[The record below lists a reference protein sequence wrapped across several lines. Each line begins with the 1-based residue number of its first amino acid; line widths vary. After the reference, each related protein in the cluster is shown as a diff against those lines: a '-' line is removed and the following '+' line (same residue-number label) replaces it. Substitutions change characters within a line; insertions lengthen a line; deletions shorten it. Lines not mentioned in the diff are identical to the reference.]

1 MKSNNSNHHLYSKAL
16 DQMRFQIILGIIIL
30 CLTSCDQLTNVDQD
44 AVVARVG
51 THLLYLSDIEEQ
63 LPPNISKDD
72 SILLAQ
78 NAINLW
84 AKKHLLYDQA
94 VFNLDQSSQ
103 TALNALVEDYRLDL
117 WGRTYKESLVKSV
130 IDTIVD
136 TLLVQSYYEKN
147 QSNFS
152 LTENVLQARVIGLSK
167 SALNLTDVKFRFQR
181 NQEEDKRYLD
191 SLRIQFTSY
200 QNKDSIWYTKRSFQ
214 EQFPSIP
221 ILNFDNYLKK
231 SQFFFIEDSFEVYL
245 LWVSDYR
252 LRNEYAPFQLV
263 ENTIRKIV
271 FNQSKLE
278 FIKQFDQ
285 EILQDAIQATSLK
298 YILSLFLFV
307 INLVV
312 FAQGPKA
319 DIQGRIKLDGVVAVV
334 GDYVILDSDID
345 KTLTDMESQG
355 ISTKGVT
362 RCELIGKLMED
373 KLYAHHAVQD
383 SLEVSDAEVYSYV
396 DQSIEYFTQ
405 QLGSLEK
412 VLEFYNK
419 TDELSFR
426 DELFEINKVQKLSQ
440 LMQADIIEK
449 VEITPEEVREF
460 FESIPKDDLPVF
472 GTELEIAQIVIEPRV
487 KEDERK
493 RIIAQLNGFKNDVEE
508 KGLSFASK
516 AILYSQDPGSRSSGG
531 KYTLHRKRPRM
542 AKEFRNMAFSLEEG
556 EVSAPFKTEF
566 GWHILTVDKIRG
578 QEIDIRHILLM
589 PEVDNET
596 LTKSKAILDSIR
608 VRILDEEI
616 SFEDAA
622 FNFSYEKE
630 TRNNGGKIINP
641 VTGDTRFELTK
652 MDPELYN
659 QVKNLETGEITLP
672 LLEQDR
678 GGAKKYKIL
687 KVVNRYEEHLADYSQ
702 DYTKIKDLALR
713 DKQVR
718 TVKKWIRE
726 KIEDTFVSVNK
737 SFRDCEFSNNWTKK

>member
-1 MKSNNSNHHLYSKAL
+1 M
-16 DQMRFQIILGIIIL
+16 Q
-30 CLTSCDQLTNVDQD
+30 
-44 AVVARVG
+44 
-51 THLLYLSDIEEQ
+51 
-63 LPPNISKDD
+63 
-72 SILLAQ
+72 
-78 NAINLW
+78 
-84 AKKHLLYDQA
+84 
-94 VFNLDQSSQ
+94 
-103 TALNALVEDYRLDL
+103 
-117 WGRTYKESLVKSV
+117 YK
-130 IDTIVD
+130 
-136 TLLVQSYYEKN
+136 
-147 QSNFS
+147 
-152 LTENVLQARVIGLSK
+152 
-167 SALNLTDVKFRFQR
+167 
-181 NQEEDKRYLD
+181 
-191 SLRIQFTSY
+191 
-200 QNKDSIWYTKRSFQ
+200 
-214 EQFPSIP
+214 P
-221 ILNFDNYLKK
+221 
-231 SQFFFIEDSFEVYL
+231 
-245 LWVSDYR
+245 
-252 LRNEYAPFQLV
+252 
-263 ENTIRKIV
+263 
-271 FNQSKLE
+271 
-278 FIKQFDQ
+278 
-285 EILQDAIQATSLK
+285 TSLK
-298 YILSLFLFV
+298 YILSLCLFCT
-307 INLVV
+307 NLVV
-312 FAQGPKA
+312 VAQGPKA
-319 DIQGRIKLDGVVAVV
+319 DSQGRIKLDGVVAVV

-373 KLYAHHAVQD
+373 KLYAHHAIQD

-449 VEITPEEVREF
+449 IEITPEEVREF

-472 GTELEIAQIVIEPRV
+472 GTELEIAQIVIEPAV

-542 AKEFRNMAFSLEEG
+542 AKEFRNTAFSLEEG

-622 FNFSYEKE
+622 YNFSYENE

-687 KVVNRYEEHLADYSQ
+687 KVVNRYEEHQADYSQ

-737 SFRDCEFSNNWTKK
+737 SFRDCEFSNNWTKE

>member
-1 MKSNNSNHHLYSKAL
+1 M
-16 DQMRFQIILGIIIL
+16 Q
-30 CLTSCDQLTNVDQD
+30 
-44 AVVARVG
+44 
-51 THLLYLSDIEEQ
+51 
-63 LPPNISKDD
+63 
-72 SILLAQ
+72 
-78 NAINLW
+78 
-84 AKKHLLYDQA
+84 
-94 VFNLDQSSQ
+94 
-103 TALNALVEDYRLDL
+103 
-117 WGRTYKESLVKSV
+117 YK
-130 IDTIVD
+130 
-136 TLLVQSYYEKN
+136 
-147 QSNFS
+147 
-152 LTENVLQARVIGLSK
+152 
-167 SALNLTDVKFRFQR
+167 
-181 NQEEDKRYLD
+181 
-191 SLRIQFTSY
+191 
-200 QNKDSIWYTKRSFQ
+200 
-214 EQFPSIP
+214 P
-221 ILNFDNYLKK
+221 
-231 SQFFFIEDSFEVYL
+231 
-245 LWVSDYR
+245 
-252 LRNEYAPFQLV
+252 
-263 ENTIRKIV
+263 
-271 FNQSKLE
+271 
-278 FIKQFDQ
+278 
-285 EILQDAIQATSLK
+285 TSLK
-298 YILSLFLFV
+298 YILSLCLFCT
-307 INLVV
+307 NLVV
-312 FAQGPKA
+312 VAQGPKA
-319 DIQGRIKLDGVVAVV
+319 DSQGRIKLDGVVAVV

-373 KLYAHHAVQD
+373 KLYAHHAIQD

-449 VEITPEEVREF
+449 IEITPEEVREF

-472 GTELEIAQIVIEPRV
+472 GTELEIAQIVIEPAV

-542 AKEFRNMAFSLEEG
+542 AKEFRNTAFSLEEG

-622 FNFSYEKE
+622 YNFSYENE

-687 KVVNRYEEHLADYSQ
+687 KVVNRYDEHQADYSQ
-702 DYTKIKDLALR
+702 DYIKIKDLALR

-737 SFRDCEFSNNWTKK
+737 SFRDCEFSNNWTKE

>member
-1 MKSNNSNHHLYSKAL
+1 
-16 DQMRFQIILGIIIL
+16 
-30 CLTSCDQLTNVDQD
+30 
-44 AVVARVG
+44 
-51 THLLYLSDIEEQ
+51 
-63 LPPNISKDD
+63 
-72 SILLAQ
+72 
-78 NAINLW
+78 
-84 AKKHLLYDQA
+84 
-94 VFNLDQSSQ
+94 
-103 TALNALVEDYRLDL
+103 
-117 WGRTYKESLVKSV
+117 
-130 IDTIVD
+130 
-136 TLLVQSYYEKN
+136 
-147 QSNFS
+147 
-152 LTENVLQARVIGLSK
+152 
-167 SALNLTDVKFRFQR
+167 
-181 NQEEDKRYLD
+181 
-191 SLRIQFTSY
+191 
-200 QNKDSIWYTKRSFQ
+200 
-214 EQFPSIP
+214 
-221 ILNFDNYLKK
+221 
-231 SQFFFIEDSFEVYL
+231 
-245 LWVSDYR
+245 
-252 LRNEYAPFQLV
+252 
-263 ENTIRKIV
+263 
-271 FNQSKLE
+271 
-278 FIKQFDQ
+278 
-285 EILQDAIQATSLK
+285 
-298 YILSLFLFV
+298 
-307 INLVV
+307 
-312 FAQGPKA
+312 
-319 DIQGRIKLDGVVAVV
+319 
-334 GDYVILDSDID
+334 
-345 KTLTDMESQG
+345 
-355 ISTKGVT
+355 
-362 RCELIGKLMED
+362 
-373 KLYAHHAVQD
+373 
-383 SLEVSDAEVYSYV
+383 
-396 DQSIEYFTQ
+396 
-405 QLGSLEK
+405 LGSLEK

-440 LMQADIIEK
+440 LMQADIIDK

-460 FESIPKDDLPVF
+460 FESIPKEDLPVF
-472 GTELEIAQIVIEPRV
+472 GTELEIAQIVIEPAV

-542 AKEFRNMAFSLEEG
+542 AKEFRNTAFSLEEG

-622 FNFSYEKE
+622 YNFSYENE

-687 KVVNRYEEHLADYSQ
+687 KVVNRYEEHQADYSQ
-702 DYTKIKDLALR
+702 DFTKIKDLALR